1 MHERWVEVFFAL
13 EDCESDMKRTKSF
26 FDLRDALAEPGCA
39 VCRLNADTA
48 DRFLDSLLWESVNDP
63 GIRRDIRQSQG
74 FCRQHAWELIRDGS
88 SLGVA
93 ILMHDLFK
101 NLHRTIENARY
112 QGVSALSVRRTQE
125 ALNRQLPS
133 VATEELVTQLSP
145 QKACPACAQVSKME
159 SIYLTT
165 LLDHLGARGG
175 SDSLLPGFEA
185 SDGLCLP
192 HFRQALTLVRGG
204 KSFERLMVVQRS
216 VWQRLVGELSENIR
230 KSDYRF
236 RDEPRGDETDAW
248 LRAVAVLVGARPD
261 RPKK

>member
-1 MHERWVEVFFAL
+1 
-13 EDCESDMKRTKSF
+13 
-26 FDLRDALAEPGCA
+26 
-39 VCRLNADTA
+39 
-48 DRFLDSLLWESVNDP
+48 LDSLLWEGVNDP
-63 GIRRDIRQSQG
+63 GIRRSIRQSQG

-93 ILMHDLFK
+93 ILMHDLFQ
-101 NLHRTIENARY
+101 NLHRTIEDAKY
-112 QGVSALSVRRTQE
+112 QAVSALSVRRTQE
-125 ALNRQLPS
+125 ALDRQLPS
-133 VATEELVTQLSP
+133 AATEELVAQLSP

-165 LLDHLGARGG
+165 LLDHLRAGPGD
-175 SDSLLPGFEA
+175 DSLLPDFEA

-192 HFRQALTLVRGG
+192 HFRQALTLVRGE
-204 KSFERLMVVQRS
+204 KAFDRLTAVQRS

-236 RDEPRGDETDAW
+236 RDEPRGDEADAW
-248 LRAVAVLVGARPD
+248 LRAVAALVGPRPA